1 MDLFQQTEREAAIE
15 ALHASTAIYTAEPVV
30 DQLLD
35 MLDWPNGERRL
46 VDPSCGDGAF
56 IGRALQR
63 LLAAYPAIDDAHLV
77 HVLEGWEIH
86 HFAVS
91 ESRARVAGI
100 LAAHGRPLAAARELA
115 QLMVRHGDFLLE
127 GPREPIYHAIAAN
140 PPYLRFVNVPQ
151 PLRDEYE
158 SALPDYAQA
167 DMLHSFLDRCV
178 LSLHADGEIAA
189 VTADRWLMNAS
200 AAKLREKIGERLGI
214 AHLERLD
221 VTSAFYRPKLRRRGA
236 PPRIHPIGV
245 VLRHASQCAA
255 RLTKA
260 PVYPGAEQQEERDG
274 PILGDVATVRI
285 APWLGT
291 PGIFLIDEATGML
304 LPREELVP
312 AIDTDDITQ
321 GQLGAPKRYAIRTQ
335 RDRQP
340 SQAVLQHLQANMNR
354 MCPRGRRSPEWMPP
368 ESFEKFDLSQPY
380 LLVPRIA
387 KTLKPV
393 RVPAGV
399 LAVNHNLSIVAAGD
413 KTLDELEAILSSE
426 RAMEWVSQRAPRL
439 ENGYYSLTTTLLR
452 KLPV

>member
-1 MDLFQQTEREAAIE
+1 MELFQQTEREAAIE

-30 DQLLD
+30 EQLLD
-35 MLDWPNGERRL
+35 MLDWPNGDRRL

-56 IGRALQR
+56 LGQALQR
-63 LLAAYPAIDDAHLV
+63 LLVAYPGIDDAHLV

-86 HFAVS
+86 FFAVA
-91 ESRARVAGI
+91 EARARLAGI
-100 LAAHGRPLAAARELA
+100 LASHGRSLAAAR
-115 QLMVRHGDFLLE
+115 QLVEMIVRHGDFLLE

-151 PLRDEYE
+151 PLRGDYE
-158 SALPDYAQA
+158 RECPDYAQA

-200 AAKLREKIGERLGI
+200 AAKLREKIGQRLGI

-221 VTSAFYRPKLRRRGA
+221 VKSAFYRPKMRRRGA
-236 PPRIHPIGV
+236 PPRIHPIGL
-245 VLRHASQCAA
+245 VLRHASQCSA

-260 PVYPGAEQQEERDG
+260 PVYPGADAEEEQDG
-274 PILGDVATVRI
+274 PILGEVASVRI

-291 PGIFLIDEATGML
+291 PGIFLIDQVTGAK
-304 LPREELVP
+304 LPRDELVP
-312 AIDTDDITQ
+312 AIDTDDIT
-321 GQLGAPKRYAIRTQ
+321 GGRLGSPKRFAIRT
-335 RDRQP
+335 RKDERP
-340 SQAVLQHLQANMNR
+340 SDLVLQHLQANMHR
-354 MCPRGRRSPEWMPP
+354 MCPRGRRSPEWLPP
-368 ESFEKFDLSQPY
+368 ETFDKFDLSRPY

-399 LAVNHNLSIVAAGD
+399 LATNHNLSIVSAGD
-413 KTLDELEAILSSE
+413 KTLEELEAILSSE
-426 RAMEWVSQRAPRL
+426 RTMQWVSQRAPRL